1 MLNKIKIMRK
11 IITLLALT
19 FSLNILAQETPKVE
33 LNCFNKWA
41 QKFDERG
48 AEDVLDGT
56 YTDVIIS
63 FRAAA
68 NAECFQG
75 KAIVKDRK
83 VDLFYIMLDDGTYDQ
98 VQRVWK
104 GDIKEITINNGI
116 SKTLVTKDNQLINI
130 IWPKKIKA
138 KKAGFKKAAEP
149 TDD

>member
-1 MLNKIKIMRK
+1 MKK

-19 FSLNILAQETPKVE
+19 FSFTILAQEAAKPE
-33 LNCFNKWA
+33 LNCYNKWS

-48 AEDVLDGT
+48 AEDVADGT
-56 YTDVIIS
+56 YTDVVVV
-63 FRAAA
+63 FRVGA

-75 KAIVKDRK
+75 KALVKDHK
-83 VDLFYIMLDDGTYDQ
+83 VEIFYIMLDDGTYDQ

-104 GDIKEITINNGI
+104 SDIKEITINNGI
-116 SKTLVTKDNQLINI
+116 SKTLITKDNQLINI

-138 KKAGFKKAAEP
+138 KKAGFKKAPEP